1 MTDLHCENFL
11 QEIYLYKENRIRKK
25 NGLNFEMKE
34 HQQKK
39 KRKGHL
45 FIFNLVFCSRW
56 CKSSNISSP
65 ILIWKGWIEESTL
78 WCFPGSPHH
87 SLCDKEGFWTSNLTT
102 IPKSVGIAAT
112 KSTSREHK
120 SMFRLISQV
129 EARNEKKKKKIGGL
143 SMIQWSNL
151 QPPKKLHYGFWGK
164 NNKPKRHFY
173 EKPIIIY
180 SVIEYINTPIDF
192 FFLLFFAFFFFLHTH
207 NWQQKYEVPYHSLV
221 NLCHQW
227 EGF

>member
-129 EARNEKKKKKIGGL
+129 EARNEKKKKKLGVY
-143 SMIQWSNL
+143 QWFNEVISN
-151 QPPKKLHYGFWGK
+151 PPKNCIMVFEGRTTNPNAIFMKSL
-164 NNKPKRHFY
+164 
-173 EKPIIIY
+173 
-180 SVIEYINTPIDF
+180 
-192 FFLLFFAFFFFLHTH
+192 LLFTPLLNT
-207 NWQQKYEVPYHSLV
+207 
-221 NLCHQW
+221 
-227 EGF
+227 